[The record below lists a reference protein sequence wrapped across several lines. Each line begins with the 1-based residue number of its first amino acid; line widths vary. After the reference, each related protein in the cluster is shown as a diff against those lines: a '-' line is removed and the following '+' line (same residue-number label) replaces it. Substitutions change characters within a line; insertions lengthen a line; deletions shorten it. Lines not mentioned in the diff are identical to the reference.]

1 MPATTTPL
9 DAVRS
14 GYAAFARGDVPAVL
28 GLLDP
33 RVEGTE
39 AAGFPYPGTFV
50 GPEAVL
56 HGVFMKLGTEWEGW
70 SAVPQQ
76 FITQDDVVVALG
88 DYGGRC
94 RATGKSFSAPFVHVW
109 TFRDGKVVRFR
120 QHTDTVLVRAAMQGA

>member
-1 MPATTTPL
+1 MIPPNPPRYPPNMTATTTPL

-70 SAVPQQ
+70 SAVLQP
-76 FITQDDVVVALG
+76 FIT
-88 DYGGRC
+88 
-94 RATGKSFSAPFVHVW
+94 S
-109 TFRDGKVVRFR
+109 VRFR
-120 QHTDTVLVRAAMQGA
+120 QHTDTVLVRAAMQA